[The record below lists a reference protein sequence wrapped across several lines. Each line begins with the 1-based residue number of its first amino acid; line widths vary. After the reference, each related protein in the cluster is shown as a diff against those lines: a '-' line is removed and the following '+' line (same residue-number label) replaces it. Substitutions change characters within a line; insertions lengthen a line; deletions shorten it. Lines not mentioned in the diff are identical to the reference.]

1 MIHYKY
7 DAAGQLTE
15 TIYLDKT
22 DTLQQF
28 IDAVAPGKTAA
39 TIDWS
44 LVVYPD
50 DLPTYLTDN
59 PRSVTEYN
67 KNGQVKAN
75 IDQRGNRTEY
85 RYDDAGR
92 LIETIYP
99 DDTPDDLS
107 DNPRSKSEYNN
118 AGQRVKEIDAQG
130 HATRFV
136 YDNLGR
142 LVATHFADGTKAET
156 IYDAL
161 GRRVA
166 AIDQAGTRTE
176 YEYDA
181 LGRLTDVVQFLN
193 GEEIRTE
200 YGYDESGRLI
210 WQEDANNHRTNYEY
224 DNLGRRIAVELPQTQ
239 RSTTEYD
246 AVGNTFSV
254 TDFNGDTIT
263 YNYDAQ
269 NRLVEKRVG
278 ETPIA
283 SFTYTPTGQLETVT
297 DNRGVT
303 SYAYDELGRLLSRT
317 DPDGPYLTS
326 GASIEY
332 GYDAAGN
339 RTSVT
344 TPTGTVEYAFDSQNR
359 LKTVTDDA
367 GVTSYSY
374 DEVGNLIRT
383 ELPNGVVETRT
394 YDELSRLESV
404 SYVKDGTLIA
414 SYDYTLDPVGHR
426 RVVEERDGRKVEYEY
441 DDLYRLTKETIAD
454 PVNGNRTIEY
464 TYDAVGNRLS
474 RIDSVEGTTT
484 YVYDESDRLLR
495 EELTTGGNVV
505 HTYEYRYDDN
515 GNTIERIEKDGNSNV
530 VGNATYSWDKE
541 NRLVGATTST
551 GDVISYEYDTDNI
564 RVSSTVNGVTTEYL
578 VDKNRPYAE
587 VLSEY
592 VDDTLAVSYL
602 HGLDLI
608 SQERDGSESFYL
620 VDGLGSTRLL
630 TDEGGEVTNA
640 YSYDA
645 FGNLVASSGSI
656 ENEFL
661 FAGEQYDES
670 LERYYLRQRYYDAGI
685 GRFTR
690 RDTYEGRIFEPITL
704 HKYLYGNANPV
715 IYTDPSGYFSLLET
729 LQAINWP
736 LVGYS
741 AAFGAGVG
749 ATVSGALSL
758 TADLMTGGTL
768 SSAARAFAAGAWN
781 GARRGALGGIIIA
794 VSGPGIAGLLGGG
807 ALGGAGAGGTASG
820 GSELIIQAFD
830 YLTGETK
837 EFSLGA
843 IAYATASGVVIG
855 GLLARPYTAPN
866 QQVVNWA
873 PRDVQNTGLAPGRWV
888 MIGGKTTANHVM
900 TGTST
905 QYPFDNAWVG
915 TVSGQYLRYPSGWE
929 VIKGLIGQRIYT
941 GPPTSP
947 PPAP

>member
-166 AIDQAGTRTE
+166 AIDQAENKTE

-224 DNLGRRIAVELPQTQ
+224 DNLGRRTAVELPDTQ

-269 NRLVEKRVG
+269 NRLIEKRVG

-283 SFTYTPTGQLETVT
+283 SFTYTPTGQLETIT
-297 DNRGVT
+297 DSRGVT
-303 SYAYDELGRLLSRT
+303 SYSYDELGRLLSRT

-332 GYDAAGN
+332 GYDSAGN

-344 TPTGTVEYAFDSQNR
+344 TPTGTIEYAFEEQNR

-441 DDLYRLTKETIAD
+441 DDLYRLTKEAIAD

-484 YVYDESDRLLR
+484 YVYDESDRLVR
-495 EELTTGGNVV
+495 KELTLDGNVV
-505 HTYEYRYDDN
+505 RVYEYRYDDN
-515 GNTIERIEKDGNSNV
+515 GNTIERIEKDGSNNV
-530 VGNATYSWDKE
+530 IGNATYSWDKE

-551 GDVISYEYDTDNI
+551 GDVISYSYDTDNI

-670 LERYYLRQRYYDAGI
+670 LEQYYLRQRYYDAGI

-690 RDTYEGRIFEPITL
+690 RDTYEGRLNEPITL

-715 IYTDPSGYFSLLET
+715 NYVDPSGFFALTEVLAGSTIIGSLAGAVGGGYYGAYKSGEVFSKET
-729 LQAINWP
+729 LKFA
-736 LVGYS
+736 LVG
-741 AAFGAGVG
+741 AVGGA
-749 ATVSGALSL
+749 
-758 TADLMTGGTL
+758 
-768 SSAARAFAAGAWN
+768 AAGAM
-781 GARRGALGGIIIA
+781 
-794 VSGPGIAGLLGGG
+794 
-807 ALGGAGAGGTASG
+807 LGGA
-820 GSELIIQAFD
+820 F
-830 YLTGETK
+830 YLTPAG
-837 EFSLGA
+837 LGPILTRGFQELWRKA
-843 IAYATASGVVIG
+843 LTRHSTTAAALIGGFALGFTG
-855 GLLARPYTAPN
+855 GLLEPDYEVTLGTA
-866 QQVVNWA
+866 
-873 PRDVQNTGLAPGRWV
+873 L
-888 MIGGKTTANHVM
+888 TTAITIVDDALIRGAIWRRHEIARVVGQGFA
-900 TGTST
+900 TQAKVLLKYGQST
-905 QYPFDNAWVG
+905 TFIALGFLFGFTIGYASGARIRKTYDHQY
-915 TVSGQYLRYPSGWE
+915 
-929 VIKGLIGQRIYT
+929 GLT
-941 GPPTSP
+941 NN
-947 PPAP
+947 